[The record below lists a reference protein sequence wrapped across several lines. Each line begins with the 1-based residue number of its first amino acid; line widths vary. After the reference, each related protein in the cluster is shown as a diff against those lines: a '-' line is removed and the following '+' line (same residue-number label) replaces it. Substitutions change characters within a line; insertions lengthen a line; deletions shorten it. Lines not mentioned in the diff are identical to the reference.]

1 MALQTTEKSV
11 PTQHYNKAFLAGS
24 KRETGKK
31 PVTVALPG
39 LL

>member
-1 MALQTTEKSV
+1 M
-11 PTQHYNKAFLAGS
+11 QHYNKAFPAGS